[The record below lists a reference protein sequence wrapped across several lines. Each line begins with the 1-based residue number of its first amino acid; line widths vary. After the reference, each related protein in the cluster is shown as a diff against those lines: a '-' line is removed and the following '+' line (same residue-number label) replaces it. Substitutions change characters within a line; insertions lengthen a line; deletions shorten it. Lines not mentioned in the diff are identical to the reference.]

1 MLLGKTTLCHMAEGQ
16 LDREY
21 GSGAPYVL
29 WVAMGMQE
37 NPDALKGPGTYND
50 YNLDTYLQAG
60 YDSIEAAEVAKG
72 DIRQCLAKWQEDPV
86 VAVTFL
92 KEKLLIQWIEP
103 TYCSFNQTRYQYRPQ
118 GWVEDLYTGQAN
130 ERALAFLNRFR
141 EWYIWRFSDII

>member
-1 MLLGKTTLCHMAEGQ
+1 MAGTAGALCVLAVMLLGKTTLCHMAEGQ

-60 YDSIEAAEVAKG
+60 YDSIE
-72 DIRQCLAKWQEDPV
+72 QQKWP
-86 VAVTFL
+86 
-92 KEKLLIQWIEP
+92 KEISGSVWQNGRRIPWQPL
-103 TYCSFNQTRYQYRPQ
+103 
-118 GWVEDLYTGQAN
+118 
-130 ERALAFLNRFR
+130 
-141 EWYIWRFSDII
+141 RFSRRNC